1 MAASLSGDKMVM
13 NIKDEKGNGK
23 NFKSES
29 LEIKD
34 LNNLKVEEYYIHP
47 KLKEDFDDLKTTV
60 SGIND
65 FGEEMGARNYLF
77 TGPAGTGKTLG
88 AMVLSKELGMPFC
101 DISGYVKGQAQFI
114 AQVFEELRKI
124 SQNNG
129 KGVLAFI
136 DEIEGLSSRENIV
149 DPMQYQSLT
158 QILSQMDGVEN
169 NNGVFIIGTTNKPN
183 DLDEALRSRFSEEIE
198 FLPPDQNGR
207 YEILKIHADGKGGHK
222 FKVAGEDL
230 KKLSEVT
237 YGYVGRDL
245 KQVLNRA
252 FTHAKKNNKNDVN
265 FNDLEYGLK
274 KTKPSAIRDMPFVE
288 PKASLK
294 DLVGYED
301 HKSVLK
307 NILSKNNESVILM
320 YGPKGTGKTLF
331 SEALAGE
338 FGYNFMLLK
347 GSELESKWVGESKD
361 RVEKVIKRAKQL
373 SPCIVCF
380 DEISSFI
387 ERKGVLSHKDSQTG
401 YLQSVLS
408 RPPEGVYI
416 LATDNNPDFLRGPF
430 IDRFIHRLYFGMPSN
445 DEQLLLWGKYAPE
458 ADAEKLVSVNNN
470 LSCRDVAYACQRI
483 KDYGAENLE
492 AYERIIKNISKNDA
506 GKYKTL
512 VNEIGDSVADYKML
526 KEFRSKT

>member
-1 MAASLSGDKMVM
+1 MTK
-13 NIKDEKGNGK
+13 IKSFFKGRI
-23 NFKSES
+23 
-29 LEIKD
+29 LA
-34 LNNLKVEEYYIHP
+34 
-47 KLKEDFDDLKTTV
+47 KTA
-60 SGIND
+60 I
-65 FGEEMGARNYLF
+65 
-77 TGPAGTGKTLG
+77 
-88 AMVLSKELGMPFC
+88 
-101 DISGYVKGQAQFI
+101 
-114 AQVFEELRKI
+114 
-124 SQNNG
+124 
-129 KGVLAFI
+129 
-136 DEIEGLSSRENIV
+136 
-149 DPMQYQSLT
+149 
-158 QILSQMDGVEN
+158 
-169 NNGVFIIGTTNKPN
+169 
-183 DLDEALRSRFSEEIE
+183 
-198 FLPPDQNGR
+198 
-207 YEILKIHADGKGGHK
+207 
-222 FKVAGEDL
+222 
-230 KKLSEVT
+230 T
-237 YGYVGRDL
+237 YP
-245 KQVLNRA
+245 
-252 FTHAKKNNKNDVN
+252 T
-265 FNDLEYGLK
+265 
-274 KTKPSAIRDMPFVE
+274 
-288 PKASLK
+288 
-294 DLVGYED
+294 
-301 HKSVLK
+301 VLK

-373 SPCIVCF
+373 CF

-526 KEFRSKT
+526 KEFRSKK